1 LRNRRPSMDVET
13 DMKLTAILALAT
25 LVAACGVE
33 MDAMADP
40 PTTTSTPDPS
50 QVSARA
56 SLAIGDLARHLG
68 IPRERIEVVSDE
80 DVTWS
85 DGSIGCPEPG
95 MNYTQAT
102 VPGYL
107 VVLAV
112 DDTTHR
118 YHGAHGQDPFRCDRI
133 AEPPT
138 FDPGY

>member
-1 LRNRRPSMDVET
+1 MDVET

>member
-1 LRNRRPSMDVET
+1 MDVET

-33 MDAMADP
+33 MDAMADLS
-40 PTTTSTPDPS
+40 TTTSTTHMSSPDPS
-50 QVSARA
+50 QISARA
-56 SLAIGDLARHLG
+56 NFAIGELARHLG

-80 DVTWS
+80 DVDWS
-85 DGSIGCPEPG
+85 DGSMGCPDPSL
-95 MNYTQAT
+95 NYTQAI

-112 DDTTHR
+112 DDTTYR

-133 AEPPT
+133 AQPPS